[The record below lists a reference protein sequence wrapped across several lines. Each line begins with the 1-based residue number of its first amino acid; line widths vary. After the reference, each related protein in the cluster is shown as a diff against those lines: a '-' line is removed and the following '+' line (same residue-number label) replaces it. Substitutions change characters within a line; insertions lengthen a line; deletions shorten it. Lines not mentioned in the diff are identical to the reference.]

1 MRIRIKINKLLFLVT
16 CYYQVFSFYWG
27 GLFYRL
33 SDNNK
38 FVYLLIDFLLL
49 FIFISSKQLKI
60 TRNGVIGFSIPSIFF
75 GLHTIV
81 SNNVS
86 FKELI
91 VMYLIAMKITIFFTI
106 LNKLGLAAVLKVLVN
121 IGILNIFVGLLE
133 LLSLGRV
140 NPFVSFYTLSQKIEA
155 LNKAGTTLSVYR
167 GGFEHSLI
175 TSVMLTCTLVF
186 YFKLKNNAL
195 KVFCMLM
202 QLYLIFGTEKRTGM
216 LLSIVLIT
224 LYFFL
229 KAIFVDKNLRRVRT
243 IFIFSFLFLILAIS
257 SQFIF
262 VSDQTL
268 YQVFISKFSALQ
280 STDNFSLFHRTTSFT
295 KSLDIIFSQNIF
307 RILIG
312 NGFNFL
318 PIYMASNGLSITTL
332 NFLVIDNSYVS
343 FLADFGVISLI
354 IVINYVVFSIV
365 YLFRLLSRQIH
376 IEKKIEIILVLI
388 AMLGIFSSALL
399 FDILNW
405 YQGIWIVS
413 LIVAFCEFLKRKE
426 NIYDY

>member
-1 MRIRIKINKLLFLVT
+1 MRIRIKVNELLFLVT

-49 FIFISSKQLKI
+49 FVFISSKQLKI
-60 TRNGVIGFSIPSIFF
+60 TRNGVFGFSIPSISF
-75 GLHTIV
+75 GLHTIL

-91 VMYLIAMKITIFFTI
+91 VLYLIATKITIFLTI
-106 LNKLGLAAVLKVLVN
+106 LNKLGLGAVLKVLVN
-121 IGILNIFVGLLE
+121 VGILNIFVGLLE

-140 NPFVSFYTLSQKIEA
+140 NPFVSFYTLAQKIEA

-186 YFKLKNNAL
+186 YVKLKNNAL

-216 LLSIVLIT
+216 LLSIVLIV

-243 IFIFSFLFLILAIS
+243 IFIFSFLFLILAVS

-312 NGFNFL
+312 NGLNFL

-354 IVINYVVFSIV
+354 
-365 YLFRLLSRQIH
+365 
-376 IEKKIEIILVLI
+376 
-388 AMLGIFSSALL
+388 
-399 FDILNW
+399 
-405 YQGIWIVS
+405 
-413 LIVAFCEFLKRKE
+413 
-426 NIYDY
+426 